1 MNLPA
6 GFDAIVRR
14 CRSVCVLTGAGV
26 SAESGV
32 ATFRGADGLWN
43 KFRPEELANVEAFLA
58 NPKMVWEWYAYRRQL
73 LSDVKPNEAHRAL
86 ARLEALVPDMLV
98 ATQNVDGLHQLAGST
113 KVVEIHGNIR
123 KNHCQTCKKPVE
135 IVLTEHDGPP
145 LCPSCGGMVRPSV
158 VWFGEMLPR
167 EAFGSAER
175 AARHCDLFLSIGT
188 SGIVHPAASL
198 PFTAK
203 NSGAYLLEIDPEPT
217 LLSSYADGVV
227 RAPATVG
234 VSAVVGAFEHQRNP
248 S

>member
-6 GFDAIVRR
+6 GFDAIIRR

-73 LSDVKPNEAHRAL
+73 LSDVKPNDAHRAL

-135 IVLTEHDGPP
+135 IGLAEHDGPP
-145 LCPSCGGMVRPSV
+145 SCPFCGGMVRPSV

-167 EAFGSAER
+167 EAFGAAEQ

-217 LLSSYADGVV
+217 LLSSYADGIV
-227 RAPATVG
+227 RSPATVG
-234 VSAVVGAFEHQRNP
+234 VSAVVNAFEHQRTP